1 MKVRASPGP
10 PWNFSTSLALAC
22 LLASCATRPNVD
34 WDSRVGTF
42 TYDQAIVE
50 LGPPDKHS
58 KLMDG
63 KTVASWVT
71 RRSGGSAFSTGA
83 GGYGSHSAVAA
94 SPSESDGQ
102 AERVLRLTF
111 DGEGKLAAWS
121 KNY

>member
-1 MKVRASPGP
+1 MKVRASLGP
-10 PWNFSTSLALAC
+10 PRNFSASLALAC
-22 LLASCATRPNVD
+22 LLASCATWPNVD

-58 KLMDG
+58 KFMDG

-71 RRSGGSAFSTGA
+71 RHSGGAFSTGA
-83 GGYGSHSAVAA
+83 GGYASHSAAAA
-94 SPSESDGQ
+94 SQSVGDGN